1 MNFADST
8 VQLARN
14 GGAVLAEWRQDCG
27 AGDVITAELSYTVGI
42 ISYRW
47 RLIGRPEGSA
57 AAGVGPEPLYLGSS
71 ATAAFTVDIPG
82 TYIVECLVNG
92 GSPDATILVGG
103 VAYLESILSPDG
115 LALRLLG
122 PGETDED
129 NADPLVAQGW
139 IKMLNRWLKA
149 LRGFIESGAVS
160 DHKVSVD
167 GGDIADYLFNKLSA
181 GTNITL
187 TKAGSEPHETV
198 QISATSSDHKVSLDA
213 GDTAG
218 YLFDKLTAGANI
230 TITKFG
236 AEPNETVQ
244 ISSTGGGPS
253 TDRLVVADDQP
264 SAVAGALDQVLAS
277 DGSIVFSLMP
287 GGSPL
292 PVVTLAA
299 LPIPES
305 DVTNLVTDLAGKV
318 STATTVNGHALTGPI
333 SLTAADVGAD
343 PAGSAA
349 AITLAGLGGV
359 PTTRQVAGHAL
370 SADVTITAADVGADP
385 AGSAAA
391 ITLAG
396 LGGVPTSRTINTH
409 ALTGNLSLTAADVG
423 ADAAGAAA
431 AITLAGLGGIPTS
444 QKGAASGVATLDT
457 NTLVP
462 VTQLP
467 TGTSLAKGALQLGT
481 TTGTACDGADSRLS
495 NARTANAILETSG
508 PTTLTVG
515 AVSDG
520 QFLKRSGATVIGAAA
535 SGGSVALSLYTSM
548 MLG

>member
-1 MNFADST
+1 MAADGDEIGQTIADELSAPLPVWQVVGNAVAGYLSRAVWYLDST
-8 VQLARN
+8 PALV
-14 GGAVLAEWRQDCG
+14 GASPAQ
-27 AGDVITAELSYTVGI
+27 
-42 ISYRW
+42 
-47 RLIGRPEGSA
+47 
-57 AAGVGPEPLYLGSS
+57 GVVVTS
-71 ATAAFTVDIPG
+71 ATATAPATMTAAMAVGAPSLAVWPAQQMILHLWTQALNMPSG
-82 TYIVECLVNG
+82 YVYGVQVTLQQVNAAG
-92 GSPDATILVGG
+92 AVVATIGHRQQ
-103 VAYLESILSPDG
+103 AI
-115 LALRLLG
+115 
-122 PGETDED
+122 
-129 NADPLVAQGW
+129 DPYYT
-139 IKMLNRWLKA
+139 
-149 LRGFIESGAVS
+149 
-160 DHKVSVD
+160 
-167 GGDIADYLFNKLSA
+167 GDIAATDWCETVLPWPQPQTAVDTETRLQVVLEILTTCPTAVVVNIGIGGWH
-181 GTNITL
+181 GTNIDTSL
-187 TKAGSEPHETV
+187 VAGGGS
-198 QISATSSDHKVSLDA
+198 
-213 GDTAG
+213 G
-218 YLFDKLTAGANI
+218 
-230 TITKFG
+230 
-236 AEPNETVQ
+236 
-244 ISSTGGGPS
+244 GGGPS

-343 PAGSAA
+343 AAGAAA